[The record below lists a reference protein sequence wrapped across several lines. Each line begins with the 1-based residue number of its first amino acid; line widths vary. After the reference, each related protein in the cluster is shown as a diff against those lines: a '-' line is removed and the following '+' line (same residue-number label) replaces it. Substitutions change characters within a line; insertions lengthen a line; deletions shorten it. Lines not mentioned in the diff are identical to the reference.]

1 MFAIPVAPSPDSP
14 LRWQWLDLPGRP
26 GAAVFLN
33 LYKSFFLAA
42 ASRSDLA
49 HHSPGENNLSHEE
62 GEESEPG
69 MMY

>member
-1 MFAIPVAPSPDSP
+1 MIPGTPSPDSLP
-14 LRWQWLDLPGRP
+14 RWQWLDLPRRP
-26 GAAVFLN
+26 GDAVFLN

-42 ASRSDLA
+42 ASRGDLG
-49 HHSPGENNLSHEE
+49 HHSPGENNLSQEE